1 MKIIFLISGFAV
13 PVFMALCAYTLYKVN
28 EANITFF
35 EKLCRSRKTGVI
47 IGFPL
52 LCWCVPHAQAIIFS
66 WAESYLWYA
75 AIVLT
80 VLSYF
85 YLDYLT
91 ARAAGGLFIVGAYM
105 FVHWGY
111 EFQVPC
117 AWLMTVFAWLWGVIG
132 ICISGKPSWMRD
144 YFRRCAVDM
153 KLKISSWIFFAAT
166 AAAFLVSMTGEVF
179 K

>member
-1 MKIIFLISGFAV
+1 MNIIFLITGFLILPLAA
-13 PVFMALCAYTLYKVN
+13 FAAFGISRINCD
-28 EANITFF
+28 NIDFF
-35 EKLCRSRKTGVI
+35 EKLCRNRKIGII

-66 WAESYLWYA
+66 WAEAYLWYA

-91 ARAAGGLFIVGAYM
+91 ARAIGGLLIVGAYM

-111 EFQVPC
+111 EFQVPL
-117 AWLMTVFAWLWGVIG
+117 APAMTILAWLWGIIG
-132 ICISGKPSWMRD
+132 IFISGKPSFLRD
-144 YFRRCAVDM
+144 YFRKCALSP
-153 KLKISSWIFFAAT
+153 KLKIASYFFLALTGIIFT
-166 AAAFLVSMTGEVF
+166 ISTIGELC